1 MWQLTLGLRP
11 NDYMSGT
18 ASNLVASHG
27 MPFWMAERIGRVAW
41 DPGRRSWFLDF
52 RWVRFPGADKPR
64 RVRLYNSPLFGKIE
78 SKKMA
83 EKALAR
89 IRGQLDDR
97 ALHQV
102 LARYIEL
109 NAPENSFL
117 RYWRLFL
124 EEKAEDFRVGEIG
137 AKRLSE
143 LESYERRGYL
153 NPLEHESVF
162 AIRTGSLEDWKRWL
176 LRTKF
181 QGSTG
186 RPSFRKTSRLS
197 SRPERRRIKP
207 NTVRHIVADVGTF
220 LRWLHRRGDIDTIPE
235 IPEVKIGRTRYSPT
249 VPSEAT
255 KDAILAAVPEPK
267 RGLFLAR
274 SYMGLRPSEARSVAV
289 SAYHPERGM
298 LHLTNTKT
306 GHPRYLPLHD
316 YVEEW
321 LAKYV
326 PRTRRLKGSE
336 PLFQNPDG
344 REPDKRWTPASERR
358 AWLAACRQVGVTIK
372 PNEGGRHAFGTHA
385 AARGLGDVRLQKYM
399 GHADPRSTSR
409 YITLAGEGLAD
420 VVKLTH
426 GQQADSS
433 LKASKKDKQ

>member
-1 MWQLTLGLRP
+1 MYL
-11 NDYMSGT
+11 
-18 ASNLVASHG
+18 
-27 MPFWMAERIGRVAW
+27 MA
-41 DPGRRSWFLDF
+41 
-52 RWVRFPGADKPR
+52 
-64 RVRLYNSPLFGKIE
+64 
-78 SKKMA
+78 
-83 EKALAR
+83 
-89 IRGQLDDR
+89 
-97 ALHQV
+97 H
-102 LARYIEL
+102 
-109 NAPENSFL
+109 
-117 RYWRLFL
+117 
-124 EEKAEDFRVGEIG
+124 
-137 AKRLSE
+137 
-143 LESYERRGYL
+143 
-153 NPLEHESVF
+153 
-162 AIRTGSLEDWKRWL
+162 
-176 LRTKF
+176 
-181 QGSTG
+181 
-186 RPSFRKTSRLS
+186 
-197 SRPERRRIKP
+197 
-207 NTVRHIVADVGTF
+207 
-220 LRWLHRRGDIDTIPE
+220 
-235 IPEVKIGRTRYSPT
+235 
-249 VPSEAT
+249 
-255 KDAILAAVPEPK
+255 
-267 RGLFLAR
+267 R

-316 YVEEW
+316 YVAEW